1 MADGREGEGLDV
13 GREGDEGAVL
23 GRGAGG
29 QRRSVEPDD
38 RVGRV
43 VGAAGVAVCEVEEVD
58 EVDVAVLGLGP
69 AVEDGVGRLDLARA
83 AGVLDARRQAHD
95 LGLDGELLAHL
106 AQHGLNGV
114 LAELD
119 VAAGGEPGAEL
130 AVPVEGDAALV
141 DDEAG
146 DGEVALHMVIL
157 FPVSVDCHCEPSP
170 RARRGNLALQES
182 ASTWARFLAAARN
195 DNPLYSN
202 RLRSKSRRVG
212 RTRSAA
218 GKGGKAVLA
227 ARTWT
232 ASIPAAFAAAMPVGV
247 SSMATQ
253 RSGATPR
260 RSAARR

>member
-43 VGAAGVAVCEVEEVD
+43 VGAAGGAVCEVEEVD
-58 EVDVAVLGLGP
+58 EVDVAGLGLGP
-69 AVEDGVGRLDLARA
+69 AV
-83 AGVLDARRQAHD
+83 
-95 LGLDGELLAHL
+95 
-106 AQHGLNGV
+106 
-114 LAELD
+114 
-119 VAAGGEPGAEL
+119 GGEPGAEL

-146 DGEVALHMVIL
+146 DGEVALHIVIL

-182 ASTWARFLAAARN
+182 APPWARFLAAARN

-202 RLRSKSRRVG
+202 RLRSKSRRG
-212 RTRSAA
+212 GGARSAA
-218 GKGGKAVLA
+218 GKGGEAG
-227 ARTWT
+227 
-232 ASIPAAFAAAMPVGV
+232 VG
-247 SSMATQ
+247 
-253 RSGATPR
+253 GG
-260 RSAARR
+260 